1 MGSRPGEGTCLSG
14 AAIAP
19 TPCDGPRSGLLRV
32 GDQDWF
38 RLQMIGASA
47 CIAGAYRFLWRHGC
61 GTVRCWGDTVSV
73 DDSPDCTAMLGKGLG
88 AMEFVRIPAGSFL
101 MGSPEDEESR
111 NINERQHEVRISR
124 DFWIGKYEV
133 TQEEWQAVMGT
144 NPSRFMGCARC
155 PVERVSWGDTQEFIK
170 KLNERE
176 SPGGHRYRLPTE
188 AEWEYAAR
196 AGTTAAHY
204 GELDSVAWYCDNSD
218 KRTHPVGQK
227 LANAWGLHDML
238 GNVWEWMDDWYSRY
252 TGSEMTDPRGPAT
265 GTRRVVRG
273 GSRHVY
279 ADRVRF
285 AIRCSF
291 LPGIRRGTIGFRL
304 VRTQ

>member
-1 MGSRPGEGTCLSG
+1 MRAHASPAHIVSYGDTVAELY
-14 AAIAP
+14 AA
-19 TPCDGPRSGLLRV
+19 G
-32 GDQDWF
+32 
-38 RLQMIGASA
+38 
-47 CIAGAYRFLWRHGC
+47 
-61 GTVRCWGDTVSV
+61 GDTVSV

-176 SPGGHRYRLPTE
+176 SPAGHRYRLPTE

-196 AGTTAAHY
+196 AGTTEAHY